1 MNLKNLFTEKNKIDN
16 FVIDKDY
23 DLTSVKI
30 VSLLISACKK
40 FCNFTN
46 IYLELGVFKGSTLI
60 NVAINNKKISC
71 IGVDNFSLFNDK
83 GVNYKQLKKR
93 IKKNNISNI
102 KIINKD
108 VEEAIPFIKRLNKK
122 IGVLFIDASHDYR
135 SQFVTLLKYKEFLSK
150 KCLIIIDDC
159 NYYHVRKATS
169 DFLSV
174 EKNFKLIFQSYS
186 KTHVANMRN
195 IDKKKAYNGFWNG
208 VNVLYRGVQSKK
220 FSKKL
225 YFENHEFELK
235 KIFFN
240 SHEQFRHFYSH
251 NILEIINYVYDF
263 NFKKI
268 KKSQFLKLIT
278 SLKIKP
284 YLSAKRYKSH
294 NFY

>member
-1 MNLKNLFTEKNKIDN
+1 MNIKNFFAKKNKIIN
-16 FVIDKDY
+16 FIIDKDN

-40 FCNFTN
+40 FCNFEN
-46 IYLELGVFKGSTLI
+46 IYLELGVFKGSTLL
-60 NVAINNKKISC
+60 NVAINNKKISAV
-71 IGVDNFSLFNDK
+71 GVDNFSLFNDK
-83 GVNYKQLKKR
+83 GINYEQLKKR
-93 IKKNNISNI
+93 IKENNLSNVQ
-102 KIINKD
+102 IINKD

-122 IGVLFIDASHDYR
+122 IGVLFVDASHDYR
-135 SQFVTLLKYKEFLSK
+135 SQFVALLKYKEFLSK

-186 KTHVANMRN
+186 KTHVANLRN
-195 IDKKKAYNGFWNG
+195 SDKKKAYIGYWNG
-208 VNVLYRGVQSKK
+208 VNVLYRGPQSQK

-225 YFENHEFELK
+225 YFEKNELKLK

-240 SHEQFRHFYSH
+240 SHELFRHYYAH
-251 NILEIINYVYDF
+251 NILEIINYIYDF

-268 KKSQFLKLIT
+268 TKSQFFKLVT

-284 YLSAKRYKSH
+284 YLFAKRYRSH